1 MLSMVM
7 LMRIIIHYRQSIV
20 VMALL
25 QQWLSGHQ
33 SLPEHRIMLVALPGV
48 GNVGKLIIDSLT
60 ESCEAEEVLRL
71 IHPDMPPQA
80 SLDSQGLLSPPHISF
95 HHNGEL
101 ILVTANGQPVTPS
114 GQHECALEILKLA
127 KQSSCQHVI
136 TLAGMA
142 ATVGEEDVFLVCSD
156 IETRLELEQSS
167 ADVRRDQP
175 NGGVIGLVGLLS
187 SLGPVIGMSS
197 TCAISTTLGSSVDPI
212 AAQRLLASLVSW
224 FNLKVEIPFTTMDR
238 MAIHMAMLDEKG
250 VAGELSELAE
260 EDNAPMLYS

>member
-1 MLSMVM
+1 MLSMAM
-7 LMRIIIHYRQSIV
+7 LMRIIIHHRQSIGN
-20 VMALL
+20 MALL
-25 QQWLSGHQ
+25 QQWLSGYQ
-33 SLPEHRIMLVALPGV
+33 SLPEHRIMLAALPGV

-80 SLDSQGLLSPPHISF
+80 NLDSQGLLSPPHISF

-101 ILVTANGQPVTPS
+101 VLVTADGQPVTPS
-114 GQHECALEILKLA
+114 GQHECALEILRLA

-136 TLAGMA
+136 VLAGMA
-142 ATVGEEDVFLVCSD
+142 AAVGEEDVFLVCSD
-156 IETRLELEQSS
+156 VDTRLELERGS

-187 SLGPVIGMSS
+187 SLGPVVGVSS

-212 AAQRLLASLVSW
+212 ASQRLLTSLDSW
-224 FNLKVEIPFTTMDR
+224 FDLKLEIPYATMDR
-238 MAIHMAMLDEKG
+238 MGVHMAMLGEKG
-250 VAGELSELAE
+250 VAGEMHELAE

>member
-1 MLSMVM
+1 MAM
-7 LMRIIIHYRQSIV
+7 LMRIIIHHRRSIEN
-20 VMALL
+20 MGLL
-25 QQWLSGHQ
+25 QQWLSEHQ
-33 SLPEHRIMLVALPGV
+33 SLPEHRIMLAALPGV

-95 HHNGEL
+95 HHYEEL
-101 ILVTANGQPVTPS
+101 ILVTADGQPVTPS

-136 TLAGMA
+136 ILAGMA
-142 ATVGEEDVFLVCSD
+142 AAVGEEDVFLVCSD

-187 SLGPVIGMSS
+187 SLGPVVGISS
-197 TCAISTTLGSSVDPI
+197 TCAISTTLGSSADPI

-224 FNLKVEIPFTTMDR
+224 FDLKLEIPFATMDR
-238 MAIHMAMLDEKG
+238 MGIHMAMLDGKG
-250 VAGELSELAE
+250 VAGEIPELAE